1 MTFLS
6 QTTNLGRLGIFFA
19 GVALAATP
27 TAYADADADLVAA
40 LTEFNRH
47 SVYRIPVPTPEQR
60 AALASGEILKVIQTS
75 EDSHGARRAVGLL
88 LTPAGRD
95 EVWVSCQDAHFVQSE
110 AIQEARVGS
119 QSGHKLW
126 YGFLDLPRPFSDR
139 HWVVEVWN
147 NEALAG
153 ATENR
158 AWEHAWRLVPGGV
171 AKAKDA
177 VAAGKVKKTTV
188 DMWESA
194 IETPINEGAWL
205 AVALPDGRTLFGYH
219 AATHVGG
226 NIPENLMLQYVKATL
241 DTTLRTIEK
250 RARNGIV
257 AHYGAGHSGVEG
269 GNGAAVTPFG
279 N

>member
-6 QTTNLGRLGIFFA
+6 QTSDLRRFGICVA
-19 GVALAATP
+19 GVVLVAASP
-27 TAYADADADLVAA
+27 AYADTDADLVAA

-47 SVYRIPVPTPEQR
+47 AVYRIPMPSSEQR
-60 AALASGEILKVIQTS
+60 AALVSGEILKVIQTG
-75 EDSHGARRAVGLL
+75 EDAHGARRAVGLL

-95 EVWVSCQDAHFVQSE
+95 QMWVSCQDTHFVQSA
-110 AIQEARVGS
+110 AIQEARLGS
-119 QSGHKLW
+119 VSGHTLW

-171 AKAKDA
+171 ANAKDA

-188 DMWESA
+188 DMWEDA
-194 IETPINEGAWL
+194 IETPINDGAWL

-226 NIPENLMLQYVKATL
+226 AIPENLMLQYVKATL
-241 DTTLRTIEK
+241 DTTLRDIEK
-250 RARNGIV
+250 RARTGI
-257 AHYGAGHSGVEG
+257 ASHYGVGHKGVEG
-269 GNGAAVTPFG
+269 GNGVAVAPFG
-279 N
+279 Q